1 MINRHYNTFRHRLE
15 NFKSH
20 LDREEYKKDGLTL
33 QRNHQKDDVFKIDK
47 TSSLYI
53 FFFVKHTA
61 KLRVQLND
69 IFHQ

>member
-15 NFKSH
+15 NFKSQ
-20 LDREEYKKDGLTL
+20 LDREEYKKDALTL

-47 TSSLYI
+47 KSLLYI